1 MTDGLKLLLTC
12 GRGCST
18 LHLSKAVF
26 FRECYFIGE
35 GGFCVG
41 GDGGEGNICFSGAS
55 AVLVIIVFLLLLFSV
70 LC

>member
-26 FRECYFIGE
+26 FGSVISLVKAVSAWE
-35 GGFCVG
+35 GMVG
-41 GDGGEGNICFSGAS
+41 K
-55 AVLVIIVFLLLLFSV
+55 VIFAFQELLLF
-70 LC
+70 L